1 MTRLELIGLMER
13 AAREVAGAGLCYLPA
28 AELSRRIERRALSP
42 VELVTALLGRI
53 ERHNDMLHSYITVCA
68 ETALHEAREAER
80 EIAAGRRRGPLH
92 GLPISH
98 KDIVF
103 TRGVRTT
110 CHSRAL
116 LEFVPDADAT
126 VVRRLREAGMILL
139 GKTNTNE
146 FATGGADVF
155 GVPCNPW
162 DTSRHASGSSG
173 GSGNA
178 LAAGLAVAATGS
190 DTGGSIRGP
199 ASFCGVVGLKPT
211 YGRVS
216 RHGVFPLSWSMDH
229 VGPMAR
235 TVADCA
241 LLLRAM
247 AGPDPHDPTAANRA
261 VPDYAAEIGA
271 DVRGLRLG
279 VPAQFFFERLDPDV
293 DRLVRVALA
302 QFEEWGARL
311 EPVDLPRAADT
322 DAAGRVLIAGEAF
335 GVHAPRMRRQWAD
348 YGRRARQRIAAGM
361 CYTAAEYQQAAQIRA
376 LWCRDLSRALER
388 VDAIVTPT
396 MPCPAITLEQNAA
409 GAPADIGRFTVP
421 SNLTGHPSLS
431 VPCGF
436 TAGGLPVGMQLIGKA
451 FDEGVLFRIGH
462 AYEQRAGWHRRHPA
476 LEAAA

>member
-1 MTRLELIGLMER
+1 MGR
-13 AAREVAGAGLCYLPA
+13 AAREATGADLWYLSA
-28 AELSRRIERRALSP
+28 ADLSERIERRTLSP
-42 VELVTALLGRI
+42 VDLVTSLLDRI
-53 ERHNDMLHSYITVCA
+53 ERYNDTLHSYITVCA
-68 ETALHEAREAER
+68 ETALQEARAAER

-92 GLPISH
+92 GLPIAH

-103 TRGVRTT
+103 TAGVRTT

-126 VVRRLREAGMILL
+126 VVRRLLEAGMILL

-146 FATGGADVF
+146 FATGSAEVF
-155 GVPCNPW
+155 GVPRNPW
-162 DTSRHASGSSG
+162 DTSRHTSGSSG

-178 LAAGLAVAATGS
+178 VAAGLALAATGS

-199 ASFCGVVGLKPT
+199 AGFCGVAGLKPT

-229 VGPMAR
+229 VGPMTR
-235 TVADCA
+235 TVRDCA

-247 AGPDPHDPTAANRA
+247 AGPDPDDPTASHRA

-271 DVRGLRLG
+271 GVRGLTVG
-279 VPAQFFFERLDPDV
+279 VPAQFFFDRLEPDV
-293 DRLVRVALA
+293 DRLVRAALTE
-302 QFEEWGARL
+302 FEELGARL

-322 DAAGRVLIAGEAF
+322 NAAGRILIAGEAF

-348 YGRRARQRIAAGM
+348 YGRRARTRIAAGI

-388 VDAIVTPT
+388 VDVIVTPT
-396 MPCPAITLEQNAA
+396 MPCAAITLEAEAA
-409 GAPADIGRFTVP
+409 GAPPDIGRFTIP
-421 SNLTGHPSLS
+421 FNLTGHPALS

-436 TAGGLPVGMQLIGKA
+436 AEGGLPVGMQLIAKA
-451 FDEGVLFRIGH
+451 FDEQMLFRAGH
-462 AYEQRAGWHRRHPA
+462 TYEQHTEWHTRHPA
-476 LEAAA
+476 VEAAA